1 MSGIHKQTDTRL
13 TEAELLPDETIVC
26 DSATYTIKDI
36 GSGID
41 MIGTATHNCG
51 YCNARGLF
59 GLSPAW
65 NAEFPWVVIEALIR
79 RRREWKL

>member
-1 MSGIHKQTDTRL
+1 MTAPRL
-13 TEAELLPDETIVC
+13 IEAVLLPDETIVC

-51 YCNARGLF
+51 YCNARGL
-59 GLSPAW
+59 SPAW
-65 NAEFPWVVIEALIR
+65 NAEFPWVVIDALIR
-79 RRREWKL
+79 RRKARQP